1 MLREDIETQ
10 IKKICP
16 AITENKSECKF
27 APHGGLMGFI
37 DTSGEFNGTRGI
49 AFFSDRMFID
59 TDGVLREIV
68 YKKIKELRIISSFED
83 SFADEL
89 SVVGDSFEL
98 RISDYSL
105 DKSELKQ
112 LLEELCKEQKQTE
125 VRRINQAEK
134 YAEIIAQKLA
144 ENDFYSNDTENEK
157 PVIAETVIDIP
168 ETRTSL
174 PKDYNPTPIPEEKIN
189 WISGANNK
197 KAKSDFVLEKRP
209 ENAVNEKS
217 QENERIK
224 PLEVMSGVVDRAPV
238 IEIAKTVETK
248 VVPQN
253 EQTENGENRDS
264 LPENV
269 KDDELSEKE
278 IRKQIGNME
287 PDEMMDFLSSTLSE
301 INDDSEPFDESIEET
316 ENTLDKLPKA
326 ESNTAENN
334 SSAQIAENEPAKAEK
349 SVSPPKQWGKLTE
362 EPLWGDIYIKA
373 SKKLR
378 ELCES
383 GKLTMSQMETEIKL
397 HLLEAAELFE
407 KVTRDER
414 AIPKAMLAKITELK
428 AAVGNIDYYF
438 GCGEDIAV
446 RVMFFMLYQMLSYS
460 DRIAQSPETKDK
472 LNDYFRRFGPA
483 GITLSMLDMRV

>member
-1 MLREDIETQ
+1 MLRENIETQ

-27 APHGGLMGFI
+27 APRGGLMGFI

-49 AFFSDRMFID
+49 AFFPDRMFVD

-68 YKKIKELRIISSFED
+68 YKNIKELRIISSFED

-89 SVVGDSFEL
+89 SVVGDNSEL

-112 LLEELCKEQKQTE
+112 LLEELCREHKQTE
-125 VRRINQAEK
+125 ARRINQAEK
-134 YAEIIAQKLA
+134 YAEIIAQRLA
-144 ENDFYSNDTENEK
+144 KNEVYGGDSVNNST
-157 PVIAETVIDIP
+157 VIAETVIDIP
-168 ETRTSL
+168 DTKATL
-174 PKDYNPTPIPEEKIN
+174 PKNYNPAPIPEEKIN
-189 WISGANNK
+189 WISGADVRY
-197 KAKSDFVLEKRP
+197 AKSDLVSELKS
-209 ENAVNEKS
+209 ENSVNED
-217 QENERIK
+217 EK
-224 PLEVMSGVVDRAPV
+224 PLKQLEVMSGVVDRAPV
-238 IEIAKTVETK
+238 IEVPKIADNRAAE
-248 VVPQN
+248 N
-253 EQTENGENRDS
+253 EEQTESGEKQDN
-264 LPENV
+264 LTVPENEDV
-269 KDDELSEKE
+269 FSEKE
-278 IRKQIGNME
+278 MREQIGNMD
-287 PDEMMDFLSSTLSE
+287 PNEMMNFLSSTLSE
-301 INDDSEPFDESIEET
+301 INDDSELVDESNEET
-316 ENTLDKLPKA
+316 ENSPDELPKA
-326 ESNTAENN
+326 EIKTEDN
-334 SSAQIAENEPAKAEK
+334 SSSDQIIENEPVKAEI
-349 SVSPPKQWGKLTE
+349 SVSPPKQWDKLTE

-383 GKLTMSQMETEIKL
+383 GKLTMPQMEAELKL

-407 KVTRDER
+407 KVTRDES
-414 AIPKAMLAKITELK
+414 AIPKAMLSKITELK

-483 GITLSMLDMRV
+483 GISLSMLDMRV